1 MALVFERI
9 KSTPGEA
16 LLLLTALV
24 TLVYSLNFMFFSACY
39 TTAGE
44 DCFTLLDN
52 GAPLVI
58 QPTVLARQSSHSTAS

>member
-39 TTAGE
+39 TTG
-44 DCFTLLDN
+44 
-52 GAPLVI
+52 GGI
-58 QPTVLARQSSHSTAS
+58 KHWS

>member
-1 MALVFERI
+1 MALVFDRI

-52 GAPLVI
+52 GASPNW
-58 QPTVLARQSSHSTAS
+58 